1 MDRLLELYRT
11 TSSTAALVA
20 LVLAN
25 VFPVVGVLILGWNV
39 WTILIVY
46 WLENG
51 VVGAIN
57 VLKMRR
63 AARRYIPGRM
73 SVSFNGRPIDD
84 ASSGAL
90 VGFFIMHY
98 GIFWTVHGVF
108 VLSLAFGAFGPP
120 GDTASATPSPWTIL
134 LAAVALTV
142 SHGLSYRLN
151 YIGRGEYL
159 HTSAAAQMFAPYGRL
174 VILHITIIVG
184 AIAISTTGAP
194 VAAIVILVALKT
206 ILDLGLHLLER
217 SHADAHRQTAAGLP
231 GPLSDVEPEP
241 TEAETRPAA
250 DA

>member
-1 MDRLLELYRT
+1 VERLLALYRT
-11 TSSTAALVA
+11 TSSTAAVVA

-25 VFPVVGVLILGWNV
+25 CVPLAGVLFLGWNV

-63 AARRYIPGRM
+63 AAGPYVPGRVSM
-73 SVSFNGRPIDD
+73 SFNGRPVDE

-90 VGFFIMHY
+90 IGFFVMHY

-108 VLSLAFGAFGPP
+108 VLSLAFGAFGPVGSEP
-120 GDTASATPSPWTIL
+120 SAAPSPWTIF
-134 LAAVALTV
+134 LATVALV
-142 SHGLSYRLN
+142 ISHGLSYRLN

-159 HTSAAAQMFAPYGRL
+159 HTSAAGQMFAPYGRL
-174 VILHITIIVG
+174 VILHVTIILG

-194 VAAIVILVALKT
+194 AAAIVVLIVTKT
-206 ILDLGLHLLER
+206 IIDLGLHFAER
-217 SHADAHRQTAAGLP
+217 SRADARRPVVEATSPSGTGRTA
-231 GPLSDVEPEP
+231 
-241 TEAETRPAA
+241 
-250 DA
+250 